1 MKKSLAFNGP
11 NDARILHREKI
22 DTARDGSC
30 NVYVLLDAY
39 SGFCFGQKISVD
51 LPGSA
56 KVLAILKDTHSNS
69 GRWPNQILILKK
81 DPYLEVI
88 GSICSGLG
96 VPLSEHPAKELAPF
110 VRSFKDAFRQF
121 MKGNSTSEKSPLDEE
136 EQEMADALL
145 LFQCPSVIH
154 APL

>member
-56 KVLAILKDTHSNS
+56 KV
-69 GRWPNQILILKK
+69 LILKK